1 MNTFLRNATA
11 PKEEEED
18 IDLRPYEHE
27 KAVMSAYR
35 SLRAPP
41 HLNTQE
47 ACNETVRIT
56 YFYWY
61 MSLTVIRFT
70 KCVIRGLER
79 TKGYVPDHFKTKKI
93 CDKAVKDDQ

>member
-18 IDLRPYEHE
+18 MDLRPCEHE
-27 KAVMSAYR
+27 KAVMRAYR

-47 ACNETVRIT
+47 ACNETVRINV
-56 YFYWY
+56 
-61 MSLTVIRFT
+61 LLLV
-70 KCVIRGLER
+70 
-79 TKGYVPDHFKTKKI
+79 YVPDRYKI
-93 CDKAVKDDQ
+93 HEMCDKGVGEDQGLCP